1 MKPLHRLRR
10 RGFTLIELLVVIA
23 IIAIL
28 IALLLPAV
36 QAAREAARRMSCRN
50 NLHQL
55 GLALH
60 NYQETFGRYPPG
72 GDYPLDRTTKRWSV
86 HARILPFVEQ
96 ANLQDLID
104 WNLSYD
110 LQPAV
115 TQTRV
120 PVYLCP
126 SDTGDRARPDG
137 DLTHYP
143 LSYGANYG
151 FWHIFNPQTGQGS
164 SGMFYPNSGLKPRDV
179 TDGLSNTIAFAEV
192 KAFTPYLRDGGNGAH
207 SGTPPASQLDVQ
219 TYGGDFK
226 SNTGHTEWVDARVH
240 QSGFTTTFGPNTVVP
255 HPSNTLRHGIDYT
268 SSREGRTLDTTT
280 YAAVTSR
287 SYHPGGV
294 NVLLMD
300 GSARFISENINL
312 QTWRNLGARNDGNP
326 LGEF

>member
-1 MKPLHRLRR
+1 MRTKRL
-10 RGFTLIELLVVIA
+10 GFTLIELLVVIA

-60 NYQETFGRYPPG
+60 NYQDTNGRYPPG
-72 GDYPLDRTTKRWSV
+72 GDYPTNLVADRWSV

-104 WNLSYD
+104 WSASYAS
-110 LQPAV
+110 QPIV

-120 PVYLCP
+120 PVYVCP
-126 SDTGDRARPDG
+126 SDVGDRARPG
-137 DLTHYP
+137 SSLTHYP
-143 LSYGANYG
+143 VSYGANYG
-151 FWHIFNPQTGQGS
+151 FWFVYNPVTGMGG
-164 SGMFYPNSGLKPRDV
+164 SGMFYPNSGLKPRDIK
-179 TDGLSNTIAFAEV
+179 DGLSNTLAFAEV
-192 KAFTPYLRDGGNGAH
+192 KAYTPYLRDGGNGAH
-207 SGTPPASQLDVQ
+207 SGTPPTSPGQIAG
-219 TYGGDFK
+219 YGGDFK
-226 SNTGHTEWVDARVH
+226 PNTGHTEWVDARVH
-240 QSGFTTTFGPNTVVP
+240 QTGFTTVFGPNTNAP
-255 HPSNTLRHGIDYT
+255 YSANTLKFGVDYN
-268 SSREGRTLDTTT
+268 SRREGKTTNTAT

-300 GSARFISENINL
+300 GSARFVSENISL
-312 QTWRNLGARNDGNP
+312 AIWHNLGNRADGNV